1 MKEKPSLLQKG
12 VNLSQY
18 TWELIKYIKDNPGK
32 ALTVSDTVYDQR
44 IEICKG
50 CQYFV
55 ADDFSCIECG
65 CPLQRKARMILDACP
80 IGKWSIDDSDWE
92 ERFVKIKEG
101 IDNEI
106 EQE

>member
-1 MKEKPSLLQKG
+1 M
-12 VNLSQY
+12 
-18 TWELIKYIKDNPGK
+18 
-32 ALTVSDTVYDQR
+32 
-44 IEICKG
+44 
-50 CQYFV
+50 